1 MSNQKVGEYKIDR
14 AAAAV
19 RIQGAEAKSP
29 ANAVILSG
37 QWLSQVTLRG
47 VQDFRNITRA
57 VQYANDGDLLCR
69 GLKKNHVV
77 AMRA

>member
-1 MSNQKVGEYKIDR
+1 MSTQKMGKYKIDR

-29 ANAVILSG
+29 ANTALLSG
-37 QWLSQVTLRG
+37 QWLSQVTLRW
-47 VQDFRNITRA
+47 VQDFMNITRA

-69 GLKKNHVV
+69 RGKKDHVV